1 MWLGMMPNTK
11 QTTNSTGDKTMN
23 NTEKLYELAIRISCR
38 CRLCNRGGDYSME
51 NCLKI
56 ANEAASHNFLD
67 RALNAMRNN

>member
-1 MWLGMMPNTK
+1 
-11 QTTNSTGDKTMN
+11 MN

-56 ANEAASHNFLD
+56 ANEAYSHNFLD